1 MLLRHVTDGGVV
13 DHRANPQAWARTLDI
28 SREAVDLYLASDVI
42 DLHIDS
48 FIWTRVLGYRI
59 DRRHGHGLLGARLY
73 SQVDLPR
80 LREARVSGAG
90 WSITTNPLPRRG
102 HPARY
107 AANRRALL
115 DAFARAG
122 DVSVCRGVADYR
134 AARAADRHAAFV
146 SVQGGD
152 AVADDGALEA
162 AAAGGE
168 LVRVTLVHL
177 RNTALGATSAPFDLR
192 RAFGAAAR
200 PGKPGLAAP
209 RSDGH
214 LTARGRDFVR
224 RLDAARVFVDLAHI
238 HPRGFFDAVDAHDRS
253 LPLMVSHTGV
263 TGVTPHWRNI
273 DDDQLRAVAATGGVV
288 GVMYQSSFLGDPL
301 LHGRATSI
309 VDHLQHVVDTV
320 GDDHAALGSDWDG
333 AIVPPRDLPTCLE
346 LPRLVQLM
354 LDRGWS
360 AARVQ
365 KVLGGNF
372 LRALGALRP

>member
-1 MLLRHVTDGGVV
+1 MLLRQPRHACVAREGIAVMDVAAV
-13 DHRANPQAWARTLDI
+13 DHRADPAAWARALAI
-28 SREAVDLYLASDVI
+28 SRDAVDLYLASDVI

-80 LREARVSGAG
+80 LREARVTGAG

-107 AANRRALL
+107 AANRRSLL
-115 DAFARAG
+115 DAFQRAG
-122 DVSVCRGVADYR
+122 DVSVCRCVADYR

-162 AAAGGE
+162 AAADGE

-177 RNTALGATSAPFDLR
+177 RNTALGATSAPS
-192 RAFGAAAR
+192 AMH
-200 PGKPGLAAP
+200 
-209 RSDGH
+209 SDGH

-238 HPRGFFDAVDAHDRS
+238 HPRGFFDAVAVHDRS

-301 LHGRATSI
+301 LHGRASSI
-309 VDHLQHVVDTV
+309 VDHLQHVIDVV

-333 AIVPPRDLPTCLE
+333 AIFPPRDLPTCLE

-360 AARVQ
+360 AARVH